1 MGKMSKI
8 TKIILIILAFLC
20 LIGLGLFVGKKI
32 QERNREKA
40 QKEAVELSNKR
51 RDIVLEY
58 MNNVEDKINKYIED
72 KNLDELKEYA
82 QKEVAIMY
90 DFIYYGKEIKDV
102 KYNTLI
108 RADKNILKKKV
119 RTIDD
124 KVNKV
129 IADYKKDIETDNE
142 YSYDKLEDF
151 LELNIDQAN
160 KNAEFFTSIRDS
172 YKGISNQIQD
182 EAGKKSE
189 ENKEKA
195 QKIYDS
201 FFDWYIHKDE

>member
-1 MGKMSKI
+1 MEKMSKI

-20 LIGLGLFVGKKI
+20 LVGLGLFIGKKI

-58 MNNVEDKINKYIED
+58 MNSVEDKIDKYIGD
-72 KNLDELKEYA
+72 KELDTLKEYA

-129 IADYKKDIETDNE
+129 IAGYKKEIETDNE

>member
-8 TKIILIILAFLC
+8 TKIIYIVLAILVLV
-20 LIGLGLFVGKKI
+20 GLGIFIGKKV

-40 QKEAVELSNKR
+40 KKEAVELSNKR

-58 MNNVEDKINKYIED
+58 MNNVEDKIDKYIED
-72 KNLDELKEYA
+72 KNLDELKGYA
-82 QKEVAIMY
+82 QKEVTIMY

-102 KYNTLI
+102 KYSTLI

-124 KVNKV
+124 KVNAV
-129 IADYKKDIETDNE
+129 IADYKKEIETDNE

-151 LELNIDQAN
+151 LELNLDQAN
-160 KNAEFFTSIRDS
+160 KNAELFTSIRDS
-172 YKGISNQIQD
+172 YKEIGTKIQD
-182 EAGKKSE
+182 ESGKRSE
-189 ENKEKA
+189 EQKEKN

-201 FFDWYIHKDE
+201 FFEWYLHKDE

>member
-20 LIGLGLFVGKKI
+20 LIGLGLFIGKKI

-58 MNNVEDKINKYIED
+58 MNNVEDKIDKYIGD
-72 KNLDELKEYA
+72 KELDTLKEYA

-182 EAGKKSE
+182 ETGKKSE

>member
-8 TKIILIILAFLC
+8 TKIILIILAVLC
-20 LIGLGLFVGKKI
+20 LVGLGLFIGKKI

-58 MNNVEDKINKYIED
+58 MNSVEDKIDKYIGD
-72 KNLDELKEYA
+72 KELDTLKEYA

-124 KVNKV
+124 KINKV
-129 IADYKKDIETDNE
+129 IAGYKKEIETDNE

-182 EAGKKSE
+182 ETGKKSE

-195 QKIYDS
+195 QKIYDN

>member
-8 TKIILIILAFLC
+8 TKIILIILAVLC
-20 LIGLGLFVGKKI
+20 LVGLGLFIGKKI

-58 MNNVEDKINKYIED
+58 MNSVEDKIDKYIGD
-72 KNLDELKEYA
+72 KELDTLKEYA

-129 IADYKKDIETDNE
+129 IAGYKKEIETDNE

>member
-20 LIGLGLFVGKKI
+20 LIGLGLFIGKKI

-58 MNNVEDKINKYIED
+58 MNSVEDKIDKYIGD
-72 KNLDELKEYA
+72 KELDTLKEYA

-182 EAGKKSE
+182 ETGKKSE

>member
-8 TKIILIILAFLC
+8 TKIILIILAVLC
-20 LIGLGLFVGKKI
+20 LVGLGLFIGKKI

-58 MNNVEDKINKYIED
+58 MNSVEDKIDKYIGD
-72 KNLDELKEYA
+72 KELDTLKEYA

-124 KVNKV
+124 KINKV
-129 IADYKKDIETDNE
+129 IAGYKKEIETDNE

-182 EAGKKSE
+182 ETGKKSE